1 MMKEKI
7 KIQITA
13 VLILI
18 LFTNLTLSAQDK
30 VIDQIVA
37 IVGSNIILKSDIE
50 QMNIEQQAM
59 GVTTEGDMKCEILEN
74 FMVDK
79 LLIAEAELD
88 TLIEVSPSEV
98 NQYSEQQ
105 LQSAISH
112 LGSEKAVEDYYK
124 KSIVEVKSEIQE
136 NIHNQLLSQK
146 MRQKIIADVEVTPSE
161 VRYYYRSLSRDELPT
176 IPTQYEYQQITIE
189 PEIDIEEEN
198 RVKAKLRDLKAR
210 IENGS
215 SFAAIAILNSEDGS
229 AKDGGVIGYLGRAQL
244 DPAYAAAAFNLKG
257 DKISNVVKSQFGY
270 HIIQLV
276 DRKGEQVNTRH
287 ILIKPKVSIE
297 AKEKAYNQL
306 DSLANM
312 LRNNEISFEQAAS
325 LFSFDNN
332 SRNNGGYVINS
343 NTMSSKFA
351 AEELDPDVSKVIINM
366 EVNEI
371 SKPFETIDEE
381 SHQTVYKIIR
391 LTKKTESHKA
401 NLQEDYQQ
409 LAEEFL
415 IKKKEQAFQDWV
427 TDRQT
432 ETYIRIDPTYANCNF
447 NFKNWIK

>member
-1 MMKEKI
+1 MKEKI

-13 VLILI
+13 VLILV